1 MDAYRSPA
9 RSALGFVGGAVVL
22 LLVAGAAQA
31 ASPNARIVKAK
42 GTVEILGTPTG
53 MWVAAASPAAVPPG
67 SAVRTGPKSKAVIE
81 LDGAEVMLYETS
93 LLRIPAVPAPASTA
107 SNPLR
112 HPWLESG
119 RALFDVTPR
128 KDRLP
133 FSVQTPTIV
142 AGVKGT
148 VFEVSSTGTEEAV
161 YVWHGLVEVTS
172 RLDGTDVQLVAGGQY
187 TSLDDLR
194 LTPALPIPDER
205 TRPDEVDIHRSAV
218 DTASLD
224 RESSTNRT
232 MEEFPAAPPLDST
245 LSLTADAWRDADRA
259 AVKPALDQALDFQS
273 VVSLGTVRI
282 SSDPLTD
289 TLSST
294 TDTLTNT
301 TQTAVDTSTS
311 TTSSVVEPLTTTVS
325 SATDPLTSTLT
336 PVVDPLASTVT
347 SVVDPLTSTLAP
359 AVDPLISTVEPVIP
373 LRTLGF

>member
-9 RSALGFVGGAVVL
+9 RSALGFVGGAIVL
-22 LLVAGAAQA
+22 LLVVGSAQA

-42 GTVEILGTPTG
+42 GTVEILGAPTG
-53 MWVAAASPAAVPPG
+53 TWVAAALPAAVPPG

-81 LDGAEVMLYETS
+81 LDGAEVTLYETS

-112 HPWLESG
+112 HPWLDSG

-133 FSVQTPTIV
+133 FSVQTPTVV

-148 VFEVSSTGTEEAV
+148 VFEVSSTGAEEAV

-187 TSLDDLR
+187 TLLDDLR

-218 DTASLD
+218 DTAFLD
-224 RESSTNRT
+224 REPSTDST
-232 MEEFPAAPPLDST
+232 MEEFPAAASLDAT
-245 LSLTADAWRDADRA
+245 LSLTAEVWRDADRA

-273 VVSLGTVRI
+273 VVSLGTIRT
-282 SSDPLTD
+282 STD
-289 TLSST
+289 S
-294 TDTLTNT
+294 LTNT
-301 TQTAVDTSTS
+301 LPEPTDTVSDTTLTVTDS
-311 TTSSVVEPLTTTVS
+311 TTSTLS
-325 SATDPLTSTLT
+325 SATDSLTSTVE
-336 PVVDPLASTVT
+336 PVVDPLASTLELVVDPLSST
-347 SVVDPLTSTLAP
+347 LSSVVDPLASTTST
-359 AVDPLISTVEPVIP
+359 VTEPLG
-373 LRTLGF
+373 TLGF